1 MRRPA
6 LLGAAWLGAAAA
18 AVGLGFLA
26 VSFVGASASPDASF
40 LAAGG
45 SVGTS
50 SAGSPATSS
59 APPAATTARQV
70 TPGGTVVADC
80 SRGTAALAG
89 APAAGWWTDDPADRD
104 SVEFTNGSQKIE
116 VKATCP
122 NGSPS
127 FVVEGP
133 KGAEQHSSA
142 VPSSPTTHDKGGRHG
157 GGGGHGSDG

>member
-26 VSFVGASASPDASF
+26 VSFVGASASPDTSL
-40 LAAGG
+40 LAATG
-45 SVGTS
+45 SAVTAGTTS
-50 SAGSPATSS
+50 PPPSAV
-59 APPAATTARQV
+59 TTARQV

-89 APAAGWWTDDPADRD
+89 APAAGWWTEDPADRD
-104 SVEFTNGSQKIE
+104 SVEFTNGSEKIE

-127 FVVEGP
+127 FVVEG
-133 KGAEQHSSA
+133 ATVASQRSAA
-142 VPSSPTTHDKGGRHG
+142 VPSSPTTDDKGGRHG